1 MFITILIQSAM
12 DWKKIHSSKLSQW
25 VFYMLREI
33 SFLNVFANFSTN
45 FFFTYKF
52 LRDCGTLGV
61 QTSCSNENKSNIL
74 FIYFW
79 FKLTKD
85 GSFTGVLF
93 WKSKIFNTFIQNL
106 SMFKSQKQFIRIR
119 VHLII
124 SDNISP
130 T

>member
-1 MFITILIQSAM
+1 MWLNVHHNTYSKCNGL
-12 DWKKIHSSKLSQW
+12 KKIHSSKLSQW

-45 FFFTYKF
+45 FFFTHKF

-93 WKSKIFNTFIQNL
+93 
-106 SMFKSQKQFIRIR
+106 
-119 VHLII
+119 
-124 SDNISP
+124 
-130 T
+130 